1 VKLRIKGNSI
11 RLRLT
16 KGEVDALRER
26 GVVEESVH
34 FSATSRFTYALE
46 RGGDAVTASFDDGR
60 VVVRVPN
67 ALAIEWCDTE
77 RVGID
82 GNAGDVRILIEKDWQ
97 CLAPREEDESDAFPH
112 PRAK

>member
-1 VKLRIKGNSI
+1 MKLRIKGNSI

-16 KGEVDALRER
+16 KSEIDALRD
-26 GVVEESVH
+26 GGLVEESVH

-46 RGGDAVTASFDDGR
+46 RSGEAVSATFHEGR
-60 VVVRVPN
+60 VLVRVSN
-67 ALAIEWCDTE
+67 ALALELCDTD

-82 GNAGDVRILIEKDWQ
+82 ESAGEVRILIEKDWQ
-97 CLAPREEDESDAFPH
+97 CLAPRDEDESDAFPH

>member
-16 KGEVDALRER
+16 KSEVDALREH
-26 GVVEESVH
+26 GVVEESVY
-34 FSATSRFTYALE
+34 FSAMSRFTYALE
-46 RGGDAVTASFDDGR
+46 RGGDAVIASFEEGR

-67 ALAIEWCDTE
+67 ALAVEWCDTD

-82 GNAGDVRILIEKDWQ
+82 ESAGDVRVLIEKDWQ
-97 CLAPREEDESDAFPH
+97 CLAPRDEDESDAFPH